1 MELYIHVPFCRQK
14 CEYCDFVSYAGMQGE
29 MKSYVETLLLE
40 AEQQLKLVTEP
51 IETVYIGGGT
61 PSLLPASLLDELIRG
76 IYRIFPIRGDAE
88 FTSECNPGTLTREWL
103 ETARSLGINRL
114 SIGMQAFQPSLL
126 RLLGR
131 IHRFEEVNEAVLAAR
146 KAGFRNVSLDL
157 IFGIPDQTEADWAE
171 TLRHA
176 LSLSVEHIS
185 AYGLIPEEGTPL
197 TAKLC
202 SGQLSLPDSDT
213 ERSMYEM
220 LKSAM
225 TESGYEQYEIS
236 NFARPGFSCR
246 HNIGYWSQV
255 LYLGLGIS
263 AASML
268 NKRKAGCGI
277 CYTRFR
283 NPVTFEEYRRLVL
296 GQESGLREQEEISPQ
311 EARFETMMLGLRMNR
326 GIDAS
331 TFLHLHGK
339 TIEDCY
345 EKKLSSFLEKG
356 LMMKKDGRWFLTPRG
371 MDIQNAILV
380 ELMEDN

>member
-29 MKSYVETLLLE
+29 MKSYVKTLLLE

-61 PSLLPASLLDELIRG
+61 PSLLPSSLLDELIRG
-76 IYRIFPIRGDAE
+76 IYRIFPIRGDAD
-88 FTSECNPGTLTREWL
+88 FTSESNPGTLTGEWL

-131 IHRFEEVNEAVLAAR
+131 IHRFEEVKEAVLAAR

-197 TAKLC
+197 TAKLR

-255 LYLGLGIS
+255 PYLGLGIS

-283 NPVTFEEYRRLVL
+283 NPVTFEEYRRAYVYTAAKAA
-296 GQESGLREQEEISPQ
+296 
-311 EARFETMMLGLRMNR
+311 EAGVS
-326 GIDAS
+326 I
-331 TFLHLHGK
+331 
-339 TIEDCY
+339 
-345 EKKLSSFLEKG
+345 
-356 LMMKKDGRWFLTPRG
+356 
-371 MDIQNAILV
+371 
-380 ELMEDN
+380 